1 MQCGMVLAPHDV
13 VVEMYFVTTVKLC
26 NLVLITTP
34 FPHYYRVFCWLMPI
48 TPTQTF
54 NMLMYCTTS
63 VLYLCVMML
72 IHVHSTVKC
81 YVHAIGARKPFVRSK
96 FDSF

>member
-1 MQCGMVLAPHDV
+1 MQCGMVSSIVLAPHHV

-34 FPHYYRVFCWLMPI
+34 FPHYYCVFCWLMPI

-63 VLYLCVMML
+63 RICVL
-72 IHVHSTVKC
+72 
-81 YVHAIGARKPFVRSK
+81 
-96 FDSF
+96 